1 MHHLII
7 DRGADAG
14 RIALIVQ
21 ERGNRLMLTDE
32 LLGVHIQLSGAHAG
46 LDGLTQ
52 AAEHLV
58 EKRARLSHQIKL
70 LCVFEINHWIASS
83 VLKIS
88 SLISSRLR
96 PPPIFFSRP
105 ASR

>member
-1 MHHLII
+1 MHHLVV

-14 RIALIVQ
+14 RIALVSQ
-21 ERGNRLMLTDE
+21 ERGNRLVLADE
-32 LLGVHIQLSGAHAG
+32 LLGVHIQLRGAHAG
-46 LDGLTQ
+46 LDGLAQT
-52 AAEHLV
+52 AEHLV
-58 EKRARLSHQIKL
+58 EERARLSHQIKL
-70 LCVFEINHWIASS
+70 LCILEINHWIASS